1 MAFTL
6 EVDWESDNRPI
17 DDGDFCRDHR
27 IHFGSGQI
35 IPASSAPE
43 YKGCD
48 TKVNPEEQLLGA
60 LSSCHM
66 LTFLTIAHLKRLKV
80 LSYKDVATAELG
92 KNEAGKI
99 AISKIILKPVV
110 IFDTDLE
117 VSEEVLSK
125 IHQKAHANCFIA
137 NSLST
142 EIEVIY

>member
-6 EVDWESDNRPI
+6 EVSWETDNRPI
-17 DDGDFCRDHR
+17 VEGEFCRDHT
-27 IHFGSGQI
+27 IHFGSGQLI
-35 IPASSAPE
+35 QASSAPE
-43 YKGCD
+43 YKGSN

-99 AISKIILKPVV
+99 SILKITLKPVV
-110 IFDTDLE
+110 IFDTDQE
-117 VSEEVLSK
+117 VSEAVLDK
-125 IHQKAHANCFIA
+125 IHDKAHANCFIA
-137 NSLST
+137 NSLSA